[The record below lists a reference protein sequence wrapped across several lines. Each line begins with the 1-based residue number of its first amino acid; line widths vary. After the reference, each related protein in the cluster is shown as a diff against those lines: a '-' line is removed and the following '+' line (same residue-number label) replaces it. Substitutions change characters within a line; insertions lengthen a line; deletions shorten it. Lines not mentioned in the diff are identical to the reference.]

1 MRKSLFW
8 MALLSLVFLAGCASE
23 LAFVKGNKIYRIKD
37 DGDDLAQIGISGT
50 QGVWYYR
57 PDVSN
62 DGKDLAFVSAP
73 ATGPGI
79 QAGAIYRV
87 KLDGT
92 DLTAIS
98 PINTSATTPK
108 WSPNGQFVA
117 FYAGLGPMRG
127 ILQRSRNAGAP
138 TMIPNTGISC
148 DGGHDYFSGGS
159 KIVYSREM
167 TDGSYKLFWTSVAV
181 GGPSGAINPYL
192 PASVATQ
199 DLLEILPAVSFAG
212 DMLASAVRYP
222 GLDGIRMRALG
233 NDGNWGPPFTMK
245 LPVAYITGVS
255 FSDKDEKVYFSAIPQ
270 AGQPQALYYVSIKE
284 LLPTITGLLTLPPG
298 TPPPAPVNVTPRAIN
313 AGAGQNFWPSGI
325 SKP

>member
-8 MALLSLVFLAGCASE
+8 MVLLSLLFLAGCASE

-37 DGDDLAQIGISGT
+37 DGDDLAQIGMPAGS
-50 QGVWYYR
+50 YYFR

-62 DGKDLAFVSAP
+62 NGIDLAFVRAIP
-73 ATGPGI
+73 TGPGV
-79 QAGAIYRV
+79 QAGTICRS
-87 KLDGT
+87 KLDGSGFT
-92 DLTAIS
+92 ALNPTGAPSTTPRWSPSGQFIAYYVAGGSSRAIYQMTAGGVNPTAI
-98 PINTSATTPK
+98 PTT
-108 WSPNGQFVA
+108 
-117 FYAGLGPMRG
+117 
-127 ILQRSRNAGAP
+127 GA
-138 TMIPNTGISC
+138 SC
-148 DGGHDYFSGGS
+148 DGGHDYFTGGN

-181 GGPSGAINPYL
+181 GGPNGAINPYL

-199 DLLEILPAVSFAG
+199 DLLETLPAVSFAG

-245 LPVAYITGVS
+245 LPVAYVTGVS

-270 AGQPQALYYVSIKE
+270 AGQPQALYYISIKE

-298 TPPPAPVNVTPRAIN
+298 TPPPVSVNVTPRAIN

-325 SKP
+325 PSP